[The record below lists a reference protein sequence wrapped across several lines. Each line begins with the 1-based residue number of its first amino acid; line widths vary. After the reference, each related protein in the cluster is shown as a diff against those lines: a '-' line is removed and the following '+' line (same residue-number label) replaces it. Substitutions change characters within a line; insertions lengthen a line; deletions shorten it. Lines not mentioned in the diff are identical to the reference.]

1 MGRAR
6 WERAN
11 VVGTRDVVHDTPLEQ
26 DRRHGPVHNA
36 CRRYPTT
43 MVTTLRVLLS
53 RRMKK
58 PRSSSPCD
66 LSRIHLSRE
75 IRVIK
80 SKFFYFSFLHMLYL
94 LYGEEG
100 EGGGYYGDSYM

>member
-43 MVTTLRVLLS
+43 MVTTITRLVIEKDEKASIELSLRSVANPFVS
-53 RRMKK
+53 
-58 PRSSSPCD
+58 
-66 LSRIHLSRE
+66 
-75 IRVIK
+75 
-80 SKFFYFSFLHMLYL
+80 
-94 LYGEEG
+94 GNT
-100 EGGGYYGDSYM
+100 GY